1 MLEPNG
7 AHTAQVSA
15 MGRGNSRHVGYG
27 WPTQTCAN
35 EREPVPPRFVRWT
48 RDTHLCAPRYDA
60 AGAQSL
66 GFSLVYLGLRYDV
79 ELIHRI
85 PYWPAPTDRNN
96 VDPRIGFAWDPMGDQ
111 KWSVRG
117 GLGAFTQQNPI
128 FTILKGAVQGRYG
141 IVQLSLPAG
150 DPNFPVFPNALP
162 GFPPGAVLP
171 ARNIQ
176 EISPDLEN
184 ERGWQYSLGFQ
195 RQLGKRSSLTVDANV
210 NRATK
215 HGFLDVN
222 QPAPIPTDV
231 INGAGGKVVRSVAQ
245 ADLTRPTPPTPN
257 GFRRNSSTPRFACAL
272 Y

>member
-1 MLEPNG
+1 MLD
-7 AHTAQVSA
+7 TA
-15 MGRGNSRHVGYG
+15 G
-27 WPTQTCAN
+27 
-35 EREPVPPRFVRWT
+35 PPR
-48 RDTHLCAPRYDA
+48 HAPMSGSQFPQGSFGGLGIHTFAPPGYDG

-128 FTILKGAVQGRYG
+128 FTILKGAVQRRYG

-195 RQLGKRSSLTVDANV
+195 RQLGNDRASPWTRASTV
-210 NRATK
+210 
-215 HGFLDVN
+215 
-222 QPAPIPTDV
+222 
-231 INGAGGKVVRSVAQ
+231 
-245 ADLTRPTPPTPN
+245 PPSTV
-257 GFRRNSSTPRFACAL
+257 SSTSTSRRRSRRM
-272 Y
+272 